1 MGQYVIRRILTAIP
15 TLIFISFVIF
25 ALLDLAPG
33 DPTSN
38 LPLIFRASVS
48 AYANDLANIDVNGWD
63 TEEWNIEDWSRV
75 R

>member
-1 MGQYVIRRILTAIP
+1 MLAQNYV
-15 TLIFISFVIF
+15 
-25 ALLDLAPG
+25 
-33 DPTSN
+33 N

-63 TEEWNIEDWSRV
+63 SEEWNIEDWSRV